1 MRIHSSLLLAGLLL
15 AFAAPVV
22 AQHTVT
28 TVAGGGST
36 NVSAKLVSVGS
47 PAGLAIDK
55 AGNIYIA
62 DSALNRVYK
71 VTPAGVLTIV
81 AGNGGS
87 NFSGTAGPALSTQL
101 GSPQGVA
108 IDPTTNNIYISLP
121 PGNGEIEE
129 VDVKTGVMS
138 TVYPYYGWNSAINGI
153 FTDAAGNLFVAQA
166 QNCDVIELN
175 IAAKTQKT
183 IAGKMDSCGYSGDGG
198 LATSAKLGASL
209 GSGPEGVFVDAKGNV
224 FIADTDN
231 NVIREVVASSGKI
244 YTVAGNG
251 TAGYSGD
258 GKAATSAELSG
269 PYGVWGDASGN
280 IYIADTGNHAIRKV
294 TGGIISTV
302 VGNGKQG
309 YSGDGGLPTAAEL
322 ESPQAVLV
330 DSNHNIFIA
339 DNVAVRE
346 VVAATG
352 KIQTAIGNGF
362 PSYAGDGGK
371 ATNAQL
377 YGPSSVF
384 ADSLGNLY
392 IADQYNNVVREVVA
406 STGKIKSVAGHGKE
420 GYTGDGGPATAAT
433 LAMPTGVYADAQGN
447 VFIADTGN
455 SVIREV
461 SAVTGKIVTVAGDG
475 TIGYS
480 GDGGLAASAQLG
492 APTAVFVD
500 RSGNLFIADSDN
512 NAIREVTAADGK
524 IKTVAGNGSWG
535 YAGDNG
541 LATSAQLMDPTALF
555 VDPGGNLYIADT
567 GNNVIREV
575 TAATGKIATVAGNGT
590 AGYSDDGTLA
600 TNANLVMPSGIFVDG
615 GGNIFFTVGLYDYQG
630 DVVREVS
637 AKTHQISTVAGASYF
652 QGYQDSA
659 KATDAQ
665 FDTPLGLSGDR
676 LGNLYVAD
684 QANNAV
690 RKIATIQGTDVSPL
704 TPTPSFSPV
713 PGVYPAAQTVT
724 LKDAA
729 SGASIYYTTGS
740 TTPTTAST
748 KYKSALTVSATT
760 TINAVALASGD
771 SLSPVA
777 QATYTIA
784 TAAPAPTF
792 SPLPGTYVV
801 AQTVTLSTNVAG
813 ATIHYTTNGTTPTA
827 ASAAYSKPIPVSA
840 TTTIKA
846 IAVASGFLSNTVGTA
861 AYKIVIQVAEPG
873 FTPAPRGYTTA
884 QSVTLSDAT
893 AGAKIYYTLDSSTPT
908 AKSTLYTGT
917 AIPVSKATTIKAI
930 AAATGDL
937 GSTVATGVYT
947 FDDPT
952 LIAERALAQQG
963 LGIGL
968 ATQTFISQLS
978 LAEYVLL
985 LGGDGRCADAS
996 ATLLSLTSSG
1006 HLGGIIPQAPTS
1018 LDSPGYA
1025 TIYYDNNCTKP
1036 WEKAELYDWT
1046 ESIDLTTWSLTG
1058 ATKETTSVFSPS
1070 GAPLGTL
1077 KITEAMDISLT
1088 GSTMASTYGLGTFA
1102 PVGSAPVAQ
1111 LGLSCSVSLTGFLGG
1126 NTPSNCSGGMV
1137 QDFPKLNLSLGFI
1150 LPLSFTPV
1158 LSPGVTWTGTQF
1170 VAVSASG
1177 GIFTSPTGTTWTA
1190 RTSGSSN
1197 ALRAVASSSTVLV
1210 AVGANGTILT
1220 SANAGV
1226 SWTVQSSGT
1235 KANLMSVVWSGT
1247 QFVAVGYTGTE
1258 TAGVILTSP
1267 TGSTWTVRGASSNL
1281 PPLLAVAWSGK
1292 LFVAAGAFGTGANE
1306 GRAALFSSPD
1316 GVTWTASAS
1325 ISTLNAPT
1333 TVYAVIWSGTQ
1344 FVAVGTVN
1352 YGNYSTVLFSTD
1364 GKNWKGPPSYSSVPT
1379 EINMKGVAWSSTK
1392 KLYVAVGEEGAII
1405 TSPDANTWTKR
1416 TSNTTSA
1423 LSAVVWTG
1431 TEFLAIG
1438 QANTTLISTDG
1449 VTWTLQNTI
1458 PGEGQLLRYSS
1469 TGSSVVIGP
1478 LGGLKMTAPTVS
1490 TLAITGGTA
1499 YGSATFQGY
1508 AGDLAVFI
1516 PTPTGWTAT
1525 DKAHNQQFQI
1535 AETSSHTFTGSIT
1548 QISPSKTLATFTI
1561 DRSGTGTI
1569 TYSDGSKAAVTNF
1582 LPAD

>member
-1 MRIHSSLLLAGLLL
+1 
-15 AFAAPVV
+15 
-22 AQHTVT
+22 
-28 TVAGGGST
+28 
-36 NVSAKLVSVGS
+36 
-47 PAGLAIDK
+47 
-55 AGNIYIA
+55 
-62 DSALNRVYK
+62 
-71 VTPAGVLTIV
+71 
-81 AGNGGS
+81 
-87 NFSGTAGPALSTQL
+87 
-101 GSPQGVA
+101 
-108 IDPTTNNIYISLP
+108 
-121 PGNGEIEE
+121 
-129 VDVKTGVMS
+129 
-138 TVYPYYGWNSAINGI
+138 
-153 FTDAAGNLFVAQA
+153 
-166 QNCDVIELN
+166 VIELN
-175 IAAKTQKT
+175 IAAMTQKT
-183 IAGKMDSCGYSGDGG
+183 VAGKSDSCGYSGDGG
-198 LATSAKLGASL
+198 PATSAKLGQGL
-209 GSGPEGVFVDAKGNV
+209 GAGAESVFVDAKGNV

-258 GKAATSAELSG
+258 GKAATSAELSV

-330 DSNHNIFIA
+330 DSNQNIYIA
-339 DNVAVRE
+339 DYGAVRE

-406 STGKIKSVAGHGKE
+406 STGKIKSIAGNGKE

-433 LAMPTGVYADAQGN
+433 LNMPTGVYADAKGN

-461 SAVTGKIVTVAGDG
+461 SAATGKIATVAGDG

-575 TAATGKIATVAGNGT
+575 TAATGKIATVVGNGT

-600 TNANLVMPSGIFVDG
+600 TSASLCQPAGIFVDG
-615 GGNIFFTVGLYDYQG
+615 GGNIFFTVGNYDYEG

-637 AKTHQISTVAGASYF
+637 VKTHQISTVAGASYF

-704 TPTPSFSPV
+704 TPTPTFSPV

-729 SGASIYYTTGS
+729 SGASIYYTTNGV
-740 TTPTTAST
+740 TPTTSST
-748 KYKSALTVSATT
+748 KYKTALTVSTT
-760 TINAVALASGD
+760 TTFNAVALASGD

-777 QATYTIA
+777 QASYTIA
-784 TAAPAPTF
+784 TVAPAPTF
-792 SPLPGTYVV
+792 SPLPGTYTL

-827 ASAAYSKPIPVSA
+827 TSAAYSKPIPVSA

-846 IAVASGFLSNTVGTA
+846 IAVASGFLSNTVGSA
-861 AYKIVIQVAEPG
+861 AYKIAIQVAEPV

-930 AAATGDL
+930 AVATGDL
-937 GSTVATGVYT
+937 GSAVVTGVYT

-952 LIAERALAQQG
+952 LIAERSLAQQG

-978 LAEYVLL
+978 LAEYILL
-985 LGGDGRCADAS
+985 LGGDGHCADAS
-996 ATLLSLTSSG
+996 ATLLALTSSG
-1006 HLGGIIPQAPTS
+1006 HLGGIAPWAPTS

-1036 WEKAELYDWT
+1036 WEKAEFYDWT
-1046 ESIDLTTWSLTG
+1046 ESIDMATYSLTG
-1058 ATKETTSVFSPS
+1058 ATKETTSVFGPS

-1077 KITEAMDISLT
+1077 KITEAMDVTLT
-1088 GSTMASTYGLGTFA
+1088 GSTIASTYGLGTFA
-1102 PVGSAPVAQ
+1102 PVGGAPVAQ

-1170 VAVSASG
+1170 VTVSASG
-1177 GIFTSPTGTTWTA
+1177 SIFTSPTGATWTA

-1197 ALRAVASSSTVLV
+1197 ALRAVASSPTKLV

-1226 SWTVQSSGT
+1226 SWTAQSSGT
-1235 KANLMSVVWSGT
+1235 KANLMSVLWSGT
-1247 QFVAVGYTGTE
+1247 QFIAVGYSGS

-1267 TGSTWTVRGASSNL
+1267 NGSTWTARGASSNL
-1281 PPLLAVAWSGK
+1281 PPLLGVAWSGK

-1306 GRAALFSSPD
+1306 GHAALFSSPD
-1316 GVTWTASAS
+1316 GVTWTPSAS
-1325 ISTLNAPT
+1325 ISATYTLN
-1333 TVYAVIWSGTQ
+1333 TVKAVTWSGTQ
-1344 FVAVGTVN
+1344 FVAVGAN
-1352 YGNYSTVLFSTD
+1352 DDGDYATVLYSTD
-1364 GKNWKGPPSYSSVPT
+1364 GKNWKGASSFIMASYHT
-1379 EINMKGVAWSSTK
+1379 NNLNGVAWSPTK
-1392 KLYVAVGEEGAII
+1392 KLYVAVGAKGEIL
-1405 TSPDANTWTKR
+1405 TSPDANTWTQR

-1438 QANTTLISTDG
+1438 QANTTLVSTDG

-1469 TGSSVVIGP
+1469 AGSSVVIGP

-1490 TLAITGGTA
+1490 TLAITGGTS

-1535 AETSSHTFTGSIT
+1535 AETSSRTFTGSIT
-1548 QISPSKTLATFTI
+1548 QISPSKTLATFTLDI
-1561 DRSGTGTI
+1561 SGTGSI
-1569 TYSDGSKAAVTNF
+1569 AYSDGSKAAVTNF